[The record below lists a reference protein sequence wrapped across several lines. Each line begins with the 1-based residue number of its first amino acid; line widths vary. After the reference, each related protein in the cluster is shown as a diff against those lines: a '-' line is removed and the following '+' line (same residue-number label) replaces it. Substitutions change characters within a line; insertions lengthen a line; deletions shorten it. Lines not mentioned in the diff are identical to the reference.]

1 MMAQAAAAGT
11 NGSVPSVDDAIPAGE
26 DNRDRVVGSEY
37 DDEVDIVSVAYR
49 EEEEM
54 AELLALL
61 VAVRRGLTF
70 LFLVMKIR
78 KVFCR
83 NSFVE
88 LQLY

>member
-1 MMAQAAAAGT
+1 MMAQVAAAGT

-26 DNRDRVVGSEY
+26 DNHDRVVGSEY